1 VKISLRIIQ
10 DLIDKSKKQ
19 RAELREAYAMVPTSH
34 CLRRTLCCSL
44 LPEMSLIEALAAIQC
59 ISEMTPI
66 TRLRLTRGLVRYF
79 FLNSVRITSC
89 PLLIDRNC
97 LIYENRFFGCRAY
110 GLWPEHYYN
119 ELADRSHQM
128 KRYNQELWQNLG
140 ISLPQE
146 VVDFQVPYCSHVRPD
161 GDASVDDETLPHAAD
176 KIELLSK
183 QLAPWHE
190 SFRHS
195 YFLDLSFLLA
205 SLTFGLTEAVQMKF
219 AFVKDYVITG
229 NQAGLSEVVGNFPD
243 VFAALT

>member
-1 VKISLRIIQ
+1 MKISLRIIQ

-19 RAELREAYAMVPTSH
+19 RAELREVYATVPASR
-34 CLRRTLCCSL
+34 CLRRALCCSL

-59 ISEMTPI
+59 LMNMDPV

-97 LIYENRFFGCRAY
+97 LIYQDRFFGCRAY
-110 GLWPEHYYN
+110 GLWPKHYYK
-119 ELADRSHQM
+119 ELASRNHQM
-128 KRYNQELWQNLG
+128 KRYNQGQWQSLG

-146 VVDFQVPYCSHVRPD
+146 IVDFQVPYCSYVKPD
-161 GDASVDDETLPHAAD
+161 GDASVDDETLPHVAD
-176 KIELLSK
+176 KIEMLSR

-190 SFRHS
+190 SFRHG

-219 AFVKDYVITG
+219 AFVKDYVKTG
-229 NQAGLSEVVGNFPD
+229 NQAGLSEVVGNLPD